1 MARFG
6 DLNSEKLLALVR
18 EGNLGPSEIL
28 EVLRNPYCTIE
39 VALLAAESP
48 RWLSAH
54 AVRER
59 LAGFRGLPLPHA
71 LNLLST
77 LPWLSLLDLAKA
89 PETPP
94 VVRRHAE
101 HRIEARLSQMSLGEK
116 VALARQAHRPLFKHL
131 LAANEAMVLIAL
143 LNNPRLIEND
153 ILVVLNTRDVPPD
166 FTTELA
172 RHPRWGQYYGVSLAL
187 AECPHTPLPIALSSL
202 VRLRLCDLRRVSTQP
217 KAPEDV
223 RKGARALIAK
233 KKSDRMVRR

>member
-1 MARFG
+1 MARIG
-6 DLNSEKLLALVR
+6 DLNSEQLLALVR
-18 EGNLGPSEIL
+18 AGDLGPQEIL
-28 EVLRNPYCTIE
+28 QVLRNPFCTIE
-39 VALLAAESP
+39 VAQLAAESP

-71 LNLLST
+71 LNLLAT

-101 HRIEARLSQMSLGEK
+101 HRIENQLSQMSLGEK

-131 LAANEAMVLIAL
+131 LAAREAMVLIAL

-153 ILVVLNTRDVPPD
+153 ILVALNTTEVPAD
-166 FTTELA
+166 FTTALA
-172 RHPRWGQYYGVSLAL
+172 RHPRWGQYYRVSLAL

-202 VRLRLCDLRRVSTQP
+202 VRLQLRDISRVATHP
-217 KAPEDV
+217 KVPEKV
-223 RKGARALIAK
+223 RAGARRLLAK
-233 KKSDRMVRR
+233 KKSDRIVRR